1 MYRAIEKTWQDMIK
15 NKSDDLKSKGMN
27 LRRRPT
33 IERLERPT
41 RLDRARR
48 LGYKAKQGF
57 IIVRIKVGRG
67 GMRRS
72 KASGGRRPKHAGIL
86 RMKANVS
93 MRQTSEKRVA
103 NKFPN
108 LKVINSYFLYKDGK
122 HAWYEVILIDPNH
135 PSIKSDKD
143 VIKISGKA

>member
-15 NKSDDLKSKGMN
+15 SKSDELKSKGMD
-27 LRRRPT
+27 LRRRHT

-72 KASGGRRPKHAGIL
+72 KPSGGRRPKHAGIL
-86 RMKANVS
+86 RMKANVN
-93 MRQTSEKRVA
+93 MRQISENRVA

-108 LKVINSYFLYKDGK
+108 LKVLNSYFVYKDGK
-122 HAWYEVILIDPNH
+122 HAWYEVILIDPSH
-135 PSIKSDKD
+135 PSVKSDRD
-143 VIKISGKA
+143 VGKIVKKA

>member
-1 MYRAIEKTWQDMIK
+1 MYRAIQKTWRDMVK
-15 NKSDDLKSKGMN
+15 HKSVELKSKGMD

-48 LGYKAKQGF
+48 LGYKAKSGF
-57 IIVRIKVGRG
+57 VVVRIKVGRG

-72 KASGGRRPKHAGIL
+72 KPAGGRRQKHAGLL
-86 RMKANVS
+86 RMKADVN

-103 NKFPN
+103 GKFPN
-108 LKVINSYFLYKDGK
+108 LKILNSYFLYKDGK
-122 HAWYEVILIDPNH
+122 NAWYEVILIDSHN
-135 PSIKSDKD
+135 PSVMSDND
-143 VIKISGKA
+143 VGSLVATS

>member
-72 KASGGRRPKHAGIL
+72 KTMGGRRPKHAGIL
-86 RMKANVS
+86 RMKANVN

-143 VIKISGKA
+143 VGQISEKA

>member
-15 NKSDDLKSKGMN
+15 SKSDDLKSKGIN

-67 GMRRS
+67 GMRQS
-72 KASGGRRPKHAGIL
+72 KTMGG
-86 RMKANVS
+86 
-93 MRQTSEKRVA
+93 
-103 NKFPN
+103 
-108 LKVINSYFLYKDGK
+108 
-122 HAWYEVILIDPNH
+122 
-135 PSIKSDKD
+135 
-143 VIKISGKA
+143 